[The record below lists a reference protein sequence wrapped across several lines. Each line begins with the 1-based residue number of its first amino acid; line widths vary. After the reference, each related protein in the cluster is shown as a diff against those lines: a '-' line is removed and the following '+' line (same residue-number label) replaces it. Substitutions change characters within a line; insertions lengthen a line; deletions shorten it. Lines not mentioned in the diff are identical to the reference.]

1 MSPSNIILDEAT
13 SALDPQTEENVLFN
27 IKNEIPNLTLI
38 NIAHRLSSLKYSD
51 RIYLLKNGKIMYKG
65 AFEDILVNSKD
76 FRDLFKIN
84 D

>member
-1 MSPSNIILDEAT
+1 MSPSIIFLDEAT

-51 RIYLLKNGKIMYKG
+51 RIYLLKKGKIMYKG
-65 AFEDILVNSKD
+65 EFEDILVNSKD